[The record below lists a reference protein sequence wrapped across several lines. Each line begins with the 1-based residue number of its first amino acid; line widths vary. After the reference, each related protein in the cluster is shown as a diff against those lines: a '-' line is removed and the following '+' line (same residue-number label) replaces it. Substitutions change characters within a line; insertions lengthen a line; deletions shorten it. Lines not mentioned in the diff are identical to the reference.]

1 MVSNHFVCSQ
11 DSQADNGAGLENQF
25 LIGSGVQIPVLAP

>member
-1 MVSNHFVCSQ
+1 MLLADCQ

-25 LIGSGVQIPVLAP
+25 LIGSGVQIPVLAPFP